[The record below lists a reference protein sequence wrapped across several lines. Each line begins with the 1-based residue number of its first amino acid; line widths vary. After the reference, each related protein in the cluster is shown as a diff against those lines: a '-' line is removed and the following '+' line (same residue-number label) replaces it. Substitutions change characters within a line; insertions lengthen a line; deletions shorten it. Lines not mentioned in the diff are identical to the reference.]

1 MSLSKPEITV
11 AMPAYNAADH
21 LLEAIDSVLDQS
33 FEDFELLVVDDG
45 STDNTLALAQSCA
58 DKRVRVERL
67 PANKGR
73 ATARNM
79 AMGRAR
85 GRYLAWMDADDI
97 AMPHRLEA
105 QYACLETH
113 PQIHICGAGVQ
124 YFGQSCAL
132 EFFPEQ
138 PEAARAASLFGVP
151 VPNCCVM
158 VRLDAMRAFG
168 LRYDVALARAEDMGF
183 WADALLK
190 AGLQAVNLQEPL
202 LRYRYTPAPHARQWH
217 VRALLGHVFPP
228 LGIRAT
234 GAQAALHADLI
245 YGGPA
250 DPEAALRWLDALW
263 QIWVARYGHDEHMQR
278 HVLVFMAR
286 ILREASADAAQAERA
301 ARLLR
306 TLSLAAL
313 AEHV

>member
-1 MSLSKPEITV
+1 MSSSRPEITV
-11 AMPAYNAADH
+11 AMPAYNAAAH
-21 LLEAIDSVLDQS
+21 LREAVDSILAQS

-45 STDNTLALAQSCA
+45 STDNTLALAQSIG
-58 DKRVRVERL
+58 DKRIRVERL

-79 AMGRAR
+79 ALGRAR

-97 AMPHRLEA
+97 AMPHRLEV
-105 QYACLETH
+105 QHACLEAR

-132 EFFPEQ
+132 ELFPEQ
-138 PEAARAASLFGVP
+138 PGAARAAALFGAS
-151 VPNCCVM
+151 VPNGCALL
-158 VRLDAMRAFG
+158 RLDAMRAFG
-168 LRYDVALARAEDMGF
+168 LRYDATLARAEDMAF
-183 WADALLK
+183 WADAQLK

-217 VRALLGHVFPP
+217 VRALLGHVFPS

-234 GAQAALHADLI
+234 GAQAALHADLV
-245 YGGPA
+245 YGGPTE
-250 DPEAALRWLDALW
+250 PEAALRWLDALW

-313 AEHV
+313 AEHI

>member
-1 MSLSKPEITV
+1 MSSSRPEITV
-11 AMPAYNAADH
+11 AMPAYNAAAH
-21 LLEAIDSVLDQS
+21 LREAVDSILAQS

-45 STDNTLALAQSCA
+45 STDNTLALAQSIG
-58 DKRVRVERL
+58 DKRIRVERL

-79 AMGRAR
+79 ALGRAR

-97 AMPHRLEA
+97 AMHHRLEV
-105 QYACLETH
+105 QHACLEAR

-132 EFFPEQ
+132 ELFPEQ
-138 PEAARAASLFGVP
+138 PGAARAAALFGAS
-151 VPNCCVM
+151 VPNGCALL
-158 VRLDAMRAFG
+158 RLDAMRAFG
-168 LRYDVALARAEDMGF
+168 LRYDATLARAEDMAF

-217 VRALLGHVFPP
+217 VRALLGHVFPS

-234 GAQAALHADLI
+234 GAQAALHADLV
-245 YGGPA
+245 YGGPTE
-250 DPEAALRWLDALW
+250 PEAALRWLDALW

-313 AEHV
+313 AEHI

>member
-21 LLEAIDSVLDQS
+21 LLEAIDSVLGQS

-158 VRLDAMRAFG
+158 VRLDAMHAFG
-168 LRYDVALARAEDMGF
+168 LRYDATLARAEDMAF

-313 AEHV
+313 AEHI

>member
-1 MSLSKPEITV
+1 MSSSTPEITV
-11 AMPAYNAADH
+11 AMPAYNAASH
-21 LLEAIDSVLDQS
+21 LLEAIESILAQS

-105 QYACLETH
+105 QHACLEAK
-113 PQIHICGAGVQ
+113 PDIHICGAGIQ
-124 YFGQSCAL
+124 YFGQSSAL
-132 EFFPEQ
+132 ELFPEQ
-138 PEAARAASLFGVP
+138 PDAARAAALFGVP

-158 VRLDAMRAFG
+158 VRLDAVRAFG
-168 LRYDVALARAEDMGF
+168 LRYDAALARAEDMGF

-202 LRYRYTPAPHARQWH
+202 LHYRYTSAAHARQWH
-217 VRALLGHVFPP
+217 MRALLGHVFPP

-234 GAQAALHADLI
+234 GAQAALHAGLI
-245 YGGPA
+245 YGGLTEPG
-250 DPEAALRWLDALW
+250 AALRWLDTLW
-263 QIWVARYGHDEHMQR
+263 QAWAARYGHDEYMQR
-278 HVLVFMAR
+278 HMLVFMAR
-286 ILREASADAAQAERA
+286 ILREASADAAQADQTG
-301 ARLLR
+301 RLLR

-313 AEHV
+313 AENI

>member
-1 MSLSKPEITV
+1 MSSSRPEITV
-11 AMPAYNAADH
+11 AMPAYNAAAH
-21 LLEAIDSVLDQS
+21 LREAVDSILAQS

-45 STDNTLALAQSCA
+45 STDNTLALAQSIG
-58 DKRVRVERL
+58 DKRIRVERL

-79 AMGRAR
+79 ALGRAR

-97 AMPHRLEA
+97 AMSHRLEV
-105 QYACLETH
+105 QHTCLEAH

-132 EFFPEQ
+132 ELFPEQ
-138 PEAARAASLFGVP
+138 PGAARAAALFGAS
-151 VPNCCVM
+151 VPNGCALL
-158 VRLDAMRAFG
+158 RLDAVRAFG
-168 LRYDVALARAEDMGF
+168 LRYDATLARAEDMAF

-234 GAQAALHADLI
+234 GVQAALHADLV
-245 YGGPA
+245 YGGPTE
-250 DPEAALRWLDALW
+250 PEAALRWLDALW

>member
-21 LLEAIDSVLDQS
+21 LLEAIDSVLGQS

-45 STDNTLALAQSCA
+45 STDNTLTLAQSCA

-97 AMPHRLEA
+97 AMPHRLEV
-105 QYACLETH
+105 QHACLEAR

-132 EFFPEQ
+132 ELFPEQ
-138 PEAARAASLFGVP
+138 PGAARAAALFGAS
-151 VPNCCVM
+151 VPNGCALL
-158 VRLDAMRAFG
+158 RLDAMRAFG
-168 LRYDVALARAEDMGF
+168 LRYDATLARAEDMAF

-234 GAQAALHADLI
+234 GAQAALHADLV
-245 YGGPA
+245 YGGPTE
-250 DPEAALRWLDALW
+250 PEAALRWLDALW

>member
-1 MSLSKPEITV
+1 MSSSRPEITV
-11 AMPAYNAADH
+11 AMPAYNAAAH
-21 LLEAIDSVLDQS
+21 LREAVDSILAQS

-45 STDNTLALAQSCA
+45 STDNTLALAQSIG
-58 DKRVRVERL
+58 DKRIRVERL

-79 AMGRAR
+79 ALGRAR

-97 AMPHRLEA
+97 AMPHRLEV
-105 QYACLETH
+105 QHACLEAR

-132 EFFPEQ
+132 ELFPEQ
-138 PEAARAASLFGVP
+138 PGAARAAALFGAS
-151 VPNCCVM
+151 VPNGCALL
-158 VRLDAMRAFG
+158 RLDAMRAFG
-168 LRYDVALARAEDMGF
+168 LRYDATLARAEDMAF

-217 VRALLGHVFPP
+217 MRALLGHVFPP

-234 GAQAALHADLI
+234 GAQAALHADLV
-245 YGGPA
+245 YGGPTE
-250 DPEAALRWLDALW
+250 PEAALRWLDALW

-286 ILREASADAAQAERA
+286 ILREASADAAQAEGA

>member
-21 LLEAIDSVLDQS
+21 LLEAIDSVLGQS

-138 PEAARAASLFGVP
+138 PEAARAASLVGVP

-158 VRLDAMRAFG
+158 VRLDAMHAFG
-168 LRYDVALARAEDMGF
+168 LRYDATLARAEDMAF

>member
-21 LLEAIDSVLDQS
+21 LLEAIDSVLGQS

>member
-1 MSLSKPEITV
+1 MNPSKPEITV
-11 AMPAYNAADH
+11 AMPAYNAAAH
-21 LLEAIDSVLDQS
+21 LREAVDSILAQS

-45 STDNTLALAQSCA
+45 STDNTLALAQSIG
-58 DKRVRVERL
+58 DKRIRVERL

-79 AMGRAR
+79 ALGRAR

-97 AMPHRLEA
+97 AMPHRLEV
-105 QYACLETH
+105 QHACLEAR

-132 EFFPEQ
+132 ELFPEQ
-138 PEAARAASLFGVP
+138 PGAASAAALFGAS
-151 VPNCCVM
+151 VPNGCALL
-158 VRLDAMRAFG
+158 RLDAMRAFG
-168 LRYDVALARAEDMGF
+168 LRYDATLARAEDMAF

>member
-21 LLEAIDSVLDQS
+21 LLEAIDSVLGQS

-168 LRYDVALARAEDMGF
+168 LRYDATLARAEDMAF

-313 AEHV
+313 AEHI

>member
-21 LLEAIDSVLDQS
+21 LLEAIDSVLGQS
-33 FEDFELLVVDDG
+33 FEDFELVVVDDG

-168 LRYDVALARAEDMGF
+168 LRYDATLARAEDMAF

-313 AEHV
+313 AEHI

>member
-21 LLEAIDSVLDQS
+21 LLEAIDSVLGQS

-158 VRLDAMRAFG
+158 VRLDAMHAFG
-168 LRYDVALARAEDMGF
+168 LRYDATLARAEDMAF

>member
-21 LLEAIDSVLDQS
+21 LLEAIDSVLGQS

-158 VRLDAMRAFG
+158 VRLDAMHAFG
-168 LRYDVALARAEDMGF
+168 LRYDATLARAEDMAF

-217 VRALLGHVFPP
+217 MRALLGHVFPP

-245 YGGPA
+245 YGGPTE
-250 DPEAALRWLDALW
+250 PEAALRWLDALW

>member
-21 LLEAIDSVLDQS
+21 LLEAIDSVLGQS

-168 LRYDVALARAEDMGF
+168 LRYDATLARAEDMAF

-234 GAQAALHADLI
+234 GAQTALHADLI

>member
-21 LLEAIDSVLDQS
+21 LLEAIDSVLGQS

-168 LRYDVALARAEDMGF
+168 LRYDATLARAEDMAF

>member
-1 MSLSKPEITV
+1 MSSSRPEITV
-11 AMPAYNAADH
+11 AMPAYNAAAH
-21 LLEAIDSVLDQS
+21 LREAVDSILAQS

-45 STDNTLALAQSCA
+45 STDSTLALAQSIG
-58 DKRVRVERL
+58 DKRIRVERL

-79 AMGRAR
+79 ALGRAR

-97 AMPHRLEA
+97 AMPHRLEV
-105 QYACLETH
+105 QHACLEAR

-132 EFFPEQ
+132 ELFPEQ
-138 PEAARAASLFGVP
+138 PGAARAAALFGAS
-151 VPNCCVM
+151 VPNGCALL
-158 VRLDAMRAFG
+158 RLDAMRAFG
-168 LRYDVALARAEDMGF
+168 LRYDATLARAEDMAF

-217 VRALLGHVFPP
+217 VRALLGHVFPS

-234 GAQAALHADLI
+234 GAQAALHADLV
-245 YGGPA
+245 YGGPTE
-250 DPEAALRWLDALW
+250 PEAALRWLDALW